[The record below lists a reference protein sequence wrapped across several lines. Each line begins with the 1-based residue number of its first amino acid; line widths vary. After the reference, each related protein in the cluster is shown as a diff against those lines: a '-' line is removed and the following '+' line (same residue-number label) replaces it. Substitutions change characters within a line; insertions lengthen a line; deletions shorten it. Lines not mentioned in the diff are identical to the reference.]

1 MNSPNPGWL
10 SSREAALTLGVTQR
24 TLYRFIDEA
33 RIPAYRL
40 GRVIRLKADDV
51 ELFIESSRVEP
62 GSLKHLYPDPPKNTD
77 NV

>member
-1 MNSPNPGWL
+1 MM
-10 SSREAALTLGVTQR
+10 LGVTQR

-62 GSLKHLYPDPPKNTD
+62 GSLKHLYPDPPKNTE

>member
-1 MNSPNPGWL
+1 MNSPNLGWL
-10 SSREAALTLGVTQR
+10 SSREAALMLGVTQR
-24 TLYRFIDEA
+24 MLCRFIDEA

-40 GRVIRLKADDV
+40 GRVIRLKAGDV

-62 GSLKHLYPDPPKNTD
+62 GSLKHLYPDPPKNTE